1 MFRDFKGIDYAQ
13 KLSASTNSLYNS
25 LSGERSI
32 IYYSFK
38 IIYEKKNG
46 YEFIEKLLFLYLQMK
61 QKFRTEIVQSNNR
74 LGFYIC

>member
-38 IIYEKKNG
+38 IIYDVIILHII
-46 YEFIEKLLFLYLQMK
+46 Y
-61 QKFRTEIVQSNNR
+61 VVH
-74 LGFYIC
+74 